1 MITLLI
7 LIAIA
12 ALIIFALLC
21 VCGVIASALS
31 GVIFVIAD
39 IAIAVLILRL
49 AFGGHKKEKNK

>member
-39 IAIAVLILRL
+39 IAIAVLILGL
-49 AFGGHKKEKNK
+49 AFGGHKKEKKK